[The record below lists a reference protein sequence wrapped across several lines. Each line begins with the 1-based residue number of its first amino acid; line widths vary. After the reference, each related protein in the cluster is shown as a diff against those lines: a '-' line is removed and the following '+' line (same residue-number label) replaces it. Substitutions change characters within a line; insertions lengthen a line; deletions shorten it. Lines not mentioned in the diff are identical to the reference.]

1 MVVYD
6 DLSKQAAAYR
16 ELSLLL
22 RRPPG
27 REAYPG
33 DVFYLHSRLLERAAK
48 LNETLGSGSITALPF
63 VETQA
68 GDISA
73 YIPTNVI
80 SITDG
85 QIFLQS
91 DLFFSGVRPAIN
103 AGISVSRVGGS
114 AQIKAMK
121 KVAGTLRLDL
131 AAFRELEA
139 FAQFG
144 SDLDKITQGKLNR
157 GARTVEVLKQ
167 DLNKPIK
174 VEKQVIIL
182 YALTR
187 GHLDDIAVQDIVR
200 FENEL
205 YSWLDSNH
213 TNVLDHIRTTKD
225 LPADEDL
232 VNAISAFKKTFAKSE

>member
-1 MVVYD
+1 
-6 DLSKQAAAYR
+6 
-16 ELSLLL
+16 LLL

-48 LNETLGSGSITALPF
+48 LSDAKGGGSLTALPF

-91 DLFFSGVRPAIN
+91 DLFHSGVRPAIN
-103 AGISVSRVGGS
+103 AGLSVSRVGGD

-131 AAFRELEA
+131 ASYRELES

-144 SDLDKITQGKLNR
+144 SDLDKATQAKLAR
-157 GARTVEVLKQ
+157 GVRTVEILKQ
-167 DLNKPIK
+167 DLNKPIP
-174 VEKQVIIL
+174 VEKQVMIL

-187 GHLDDIAVQDIVR
+187 GFLDDIPVEDVRR
-200 FENEL
+200 FENEF
-205 YSWLDSNH
+205 YSWIDQNKPAVVDEIKK
-213 TNVLDHIRTTKD
+213 TQQ
-225 LPADEDL
+225 LPADDDMAETI
-232 VNAISAFKKTFAKSE
+232 NSFKKTFITSESK